1 MSNLHFLV
9 DKAAIATCNLAPVIL
24 NFAESPALDKM
35 QFSIQFNWRWTL
47 QLVNGNSS
55 ELQKVPRYFNVTT
68 NFVSF
73 TELFVLLTASFL
85 SPRRT
90 ALYLNDWELSTAKLT
105 LLTGG
110 SSLLNYHT
118 FFEYLNNFHYI
129 QSNCIYV
136 LQCKCDLRHQ

>member
-1 MSNLHFLV
+1 MFCQIFIFLV
-9 DKAAIATCNLAPVIL
+9 DKATIATCNLASVIL
-24 NFAESPALDKM
+24 DFAECPALDKI
-35 QFSIQFNWRWTL
+35 QFSIQFNSRWTL
-47 QLVNGNSS
+47 QLINGIST
-55 ELQKVPRYFNVTT
+55 ELQKVPRYFTVTT

-110 SSLLNYHT
+110 SWLLNYHK
-118 FFEYLNNFHYI
+118 FFDV
-129 QSNCIYV
+129 S
-136 LQCKCDLRHQ
+136 K